1 MSESTYRHFYGKALD
16 AARGGY
22 DAWRAQSTGER
33 VSVALA
39 LNRADWLERIGY
51 TKANRAERAALDN
64 AQKAWVS
71 FRNLDCATRTTSF
84 PTSHAQYWNFA
95 CLTDRTLERR
105 THLEDYFQ
113 R

>member
-1 MSESTYRHFYGKALD
+1 MTNQVILCLNKPDADQTECRAEEYERQKAL
-16 AARGGY
+16 
-22 DAWRAQSTGER
+22 
-33 VSVALA
+33 
-39 LNRADWLERIGY
+39 LNVEYKLVWD
-51 TKANRAERAALDN
+51 KANRAERAALDN

-84 PTSHAQYWNFA
+84 LTSHAQYWNFA

-105 THLEDYFQ
+105 THLQDYFQ